1 MHGWGGSKKSFA
13 ALADALSSSYNVTL
27 LDFYGFGDTPA
38 AAEPLYVS
46 DYADAV
52 IEILNEE
59 KIEKA
64 TFVGH
69 SFGGRVA
76 LVLGSEYKERVDKLV
91 LIDAAGVPPRRGV
104 RYKFRVFTHKF
115 LVKLGF
121 KGLNGSSDYA
131 ALSENER
138 QTFKNIV
145 NEDLTPCL
153 PEISADT
160 LILWGKDDKDTPLYM
175 AEILKE
181 KIKNSGLTVL
191 EGGHFMYLSSH
202 HTVLNALK
210 YFLRT

>member
-13 ALADALSSSYNVTL
+13 ALSDALSSTYNVTL
-27 LDFYGFGDTPA
+27 LDFYGFGETPS
-38 AAEPLYVS
+38 AEKPLFVR

-52 IEILNEE
+52 IEILDKEN
-59 KIEKA
+59 IEKA

-91 LIDAAGVPPRRGV
+91 LIDAAGVPPRRGL
-104 RYKFRVFTHKF
+104 RYKIRVFIHKV

-121 KGLNGSSDYA
+121 KGLTGSADYA
-131 ALSENER
+131 ALPENDR

-153 PEISADT
+153 PEIYAPT
-160 LILWGKDDKDTPLYM
+160 LILWGREDKDTPLYM
-175 AEILKE
+175 ADVLKE
-181 KIKNSGLTVL
+181 NIINSGLTVL
-191 EGGHFMYLSSH
+191 EGGHFAYLSSH
-202 HTVLNALK
+202 HTVLNAIK
-210 YFLRT
+210 YFLKT